1 VAYFSVAF
9 GSNVGA
15 LGGTFA
21 ASLAGLL
28 WRDAL
33 LQRGVV
39 VTKMQFLL
47 WCSIVIVPATVSGIG
62 ILLLEVQHFKL

>member
-1 VAYFSVAF
+1 M
-9 GSNVGA
+9 GA

-39 VTKMQFLL
+39 VTKIQFLF
-47 WCSIVIVPATVSGIG
+47 WCSIVVVPALLSGVGLI
-62 ILLLEVQHFKL
+62 ILEVYHFNL